1 MATLSNDNKQNFILM
16 KKLYTFLKKHWLW
29 CSIIVQI
36 PTIWF
41 SGIIPFMGKKYAL
54 LTDTNEITKLGIII
68 TIIIVIISGVFTLL
82 YSSITSRAEIDII
95 NDREDLESE
104 KKYLSTIISNIN
116 KICEEK
122 YSTLVNVV
130 ATEKDS
136 DVYRATI
143 ISNPGNQL
151 KRIIEG
157 ITECLATLLS
167 TKDNIFAPNDFLVS
181 IAYRFPLEDNNTW
194 RWTDGIGQKELDFD
208 VLLSKDCKSTFNYL
222 IKSGR
227 SFYFNNKKE
236 SAKKENHYF
245 YTPQDE
251 TLAGLKEIVGSIFC
265 CKYQVKNKKDGR
277 VYVDSMVS
285 VTTQRKRF
293 CVDKSSKYKTVRT
306 NMHNLI
312 TSEFGNRIGIE
323 LSLLYL
329 EYLEKQELLNIPS
342 VIDQQSN
349 VQKDTDA

>member
-1 MATLSNDNKQNFILM
+1 MAASSNDNKQNSSFM
-16 KKLYTFLKKHWLW
+16 KKLYTFFKKHWLW

-41 SGIIPFMGKKYAL
+41 SVIIPFMGKKYAL
-54 LTDTNEITKLGIII
+54 TTATNELTALGIII
-68 TIIIVIISGVFTLL
+68 TIIIIILSSIFALL
-82 YSSITSRAEIDII
+82 NNLITSRVEINNI

-104 KKYLSTIISNIN
+104 KEYLSTIISNIN

-136 DVYRATI
+136 EVSRATI
-143 ISNPGNQL
+143 ISNPNNQL

-157 ITECLATLLS
+157 ITECLATSLS

-181 IAYRFPLEDNNTW
+181 IAYRFPLEDNTW
-194 RWTDGIGQKELDFD
+194 RWTEGIGQKELDFD

-222 IKSGR
+222 IKSGT

-236 SAKKENHYF
+236 RAKKDNHYF

-265 CKYQVKNKKDGR
+265 CKYQVKNKKTGM
-277 VYVDSMVS
+277 VYVDSMIS

-293 CVDKSSKYKTVRT
+293 CIDKSNICKTVRT

-329 EYLEKQELLNIPS
+329 EYLKEHESLNIPS
-342 VIDQQSN
+342 VNDQQSN
-349 VQKDTDA
+349 A